1 MMADY
6 DLTVFDE
13 KMPWA
18 ERYKEIKRVFPSV
31 ETLDWSKVFRSDP
44 AIMGRIINDVLKI
57 DQAQPGRPGK
67 RPALDVD
74 RAEEKLRRLRGEDYT
89 ILPFVEA
96 VQAARGDKSIR
107 SLAYYSELPKSTV
120 HRLLEGTA
128 TPTIEQIEAIS
139 KGLRKDPSYFI
150 EYRVAFVIAGLTE
163 MMAQAPESTIVHYEK
178 LIKAVQP

>member
-1 MMADY
+1 MADY
-6 DLTVFDE
+6 DLTVFDR

-18 ERYKEIKRVFPSV
+18 ERYKEIKKVFSSV

-74 RAEEKLRRLRGEDYT
+74 RAEERLRQLRGEDYT
-89 ILPFVEA
+89 VLPFVEA
-96 VQAARGDKSIR
+96 VQVARGNKSIR
-107 SLAYYSELPKSTV
+107 SLAFYSELPKSTV

-128 TPTIEQIEAIS
+128 TPTLEQIEAIS
-139 KGLRKDPSYFI
+139 KGLRKNPSYFL
-150 EYRVAFVIAGLTE
+150 EYRVAFVVSALTE
-163 MMAQAPESTIVHYEK
+163 MMASAPESTIVHYEK
-178 LIKAVQP
+178 LSKVVAS